1 MEELTEQNMTK
12 IIHNLECSEETE
24 EEEVREDAVTLLS
37 NGSIL
42 LLNTTVLSHQAYC
55 FIKPNTVKICRAR
68 SDSDNYSQLSSA
80 DYGTEA
86 RYCIILASLLV
97 LTLTRNNKLSL

>member
-24 EEEVREDAVTLLS
+24 EEVREEAVTLLS
-37 NGSIL
+37 NGSVL
-42 LLNTTVLSHQAYC
+42 LLNKTVLHHQAYC

-68 SDSDNYSQLSSA
+68 PDNYSQLSSA
-80 DYGTEA
+80 DYGKEA
-86 RYCIILASLLV
+86 RNCIILASLLV